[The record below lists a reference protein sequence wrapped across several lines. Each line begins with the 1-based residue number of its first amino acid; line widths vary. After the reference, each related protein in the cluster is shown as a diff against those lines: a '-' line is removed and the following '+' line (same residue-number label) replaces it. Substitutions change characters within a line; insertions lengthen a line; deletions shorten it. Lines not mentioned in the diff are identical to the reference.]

1 MSILVA
7 IDFSDITPNLLQQVV
22 KMGTALSA
30 EIVLMH
36 VAEPNPD
43 HIAYDFD
50 PASVYAVDPNEIRD
64 SIAERF
70 HQERKQLQEHAEDL
84 RQRGFKCKA
93 LMIQGQTV
101 DCLVKEA
108 ERMNADFIMAG
119 THGKGLLSQV
129 LLGSTSEDLV
139 KSSTIPVY
147 LVPAR

>member
-1 MSILVA
+1 MNILVA
-7 IDFSDITPNLLQQVV
+7 IDFSDITPKLLRQVV
-22 KMGTALSA
+22 KMSSALSA
-30 EIVLMH
+30 EVVLMH
-36 VAEPNPD
+36 IAEPNPD

-50 PASVYAVDPNEIRD
+50 PASVYAIDPNEIRD

-84 RQRGFKCKA
+84 RQRGVECKA

-101 DCLVKEA
+101 DSLVKEA

-119 THGKGLLSQV
+119 THSKGLLSQV

-139 KSSTIPVY
+139 KNSTIPVY
-147 LVPAR
+147 LVPA

>member
-1 MSILVA
+1 MNILVA
-7 IDFSDITPNLLQQVV
+7 IDFSDITPKLLRQVV
-22 KMGTALSA
+22 KIGNALSA
-30 EIVLMH
+30 EVVLMH
-36 VAEPNPD
+36 IAEPNPD

-50 PASVYAVDPNEIRD
+50 PASVYAIDPNEIRD

-84 RQRGFKCKA
+84 RQQGLECKA

-101 DCLVKEA
+101 DSLVKEA

-119 THGKGLLSQV
+119 THNKGLLSQV

-139 KSSTIPVY
+139 SSSTIPVY
-147 LVPAR
+147 LVPA